1 MNLIHFHKSRV
12 CYPNRHMYDSKK
24 ERHMVSRESQQVGA
38 SPTPTAAVSSRR
50 RSLSEQ
56 LVQNTVESIGLW
68 LLHKRTMV
76 LFDLGEISHKIR
88 FMCWNPLCS
97 LKKLP
102 EYEEDG
108 KREHPVP

>member
-1 MNLIHFHKSRV
+1 MCATLTGTCMTPKRETYGLKSEPTSRGFSE
-12 CYPNRHMYDSKK
+12 PN
-24 ERHMVSRESQQVGA
+24 
-38 SPTPTAAVSSRR
+38 SSCIIRR

-88 FMCWNPLCS
+88 FVCWNPLCS